1 MNNLEALDYGIK
13 LLKKNKISSYNIDS
27 ELLLANIQN
36 LSRESLLINLD
47 RIIKKKNIM
56 TIKNFYKGD

>member
-56 TIKNFYKGD
+56 TIKNF